1 MASDKV
7 LTDRQA
13 VTVLDVAREAGVSV
27 STVSRIINGTV
38 KVSDDK
44 RIAVEEAIRKLEFKP
59 NLFARS
65 LKKGTTM
72 TIGVLTQDVESPF
85 FTRVMCGLE
94 EGIVG
99 TGYALIIVSGHW
111 DAAEEAERIKLLMA
125 RRVDGLVILTGH
137 LSDAQIAD
145 FAQTQPIVV
154 TGRQIDAPN
163 VRSVFFS
170 NHEGGYLATRHL
182 ISLGH
187 RRIAFIAGP
196 ATHID
201 AVSRFEGYQAALAEA
216 GIALDPALI
225 VQGDFKENGGVFA
238 MNRLIDSGA
247 PFTAVFAANDQTAL
261 GARMVLSR
269 RGIRVPDDVSLVGF
283 DDLPTSAYLTPPL
296 TTIRQPLF
304 EVGQHSANLMMDML
318 GLPGKDV
325 TLPPLELVVRETTR
339 RV

>member
-1 MASDKV
+1 MALDRLV
-7 LTDRQA
+7 ADRQA

-38 KVSDDK
+38 KVSEDK
-44 RIAVEEAIRKLEFKP
+44 RLAVEDAIRRLEFKP

-72 TIGVLTQDVESPF
+72 TIGVLIQDVESPF

-94 EGIVG
+94 EGVLD

-137 LSDAQIAD
+137 LSDAQIAE
-145 FAQTQPIVV
+145 FAQMQPIVV
-154 TGRQIDAPN
+154 TGRKIDAEN

-170 NHEGGYLATRHL
+170 NEEGGYLATRHL
-182 ISLGH
+182 VSLGH

-196 ATHID
+196 PTHSD
-201 AVSRFEGYQAALAEA
+201 AISRFEGYQQALAEA
-216 GIALDPALI
+216 GIVLDPALI

-238 MNRLIDSGA
+238 MNRLLDSGA

-304 EVGQHSANLMMDML
+304 EVGQHCASLLLGML
-318 GLPGKDV
+318 GQQGKAIA
-325 TLPPLELVVRETTR
+325 LPPLELVVRETTR

>member
-1 MASDKV
+1 M
-7 LTDRQA
+7 
-13 VTVLDVAREAGVSV
+13 VTVLDVARVAGVSV

-38 KVSDDK
+38 KVSEDK
-44 RIAVEEAIRKLEFKP
+44 RLAVEAAISKLEFKP

-72 TIGVLTQDVESPF
+72 TIGVLTQDIESPF
-85 FTRVMCGLE
+85 FTRVMSGVENGLL
-94 EGIVG
+94 G

-111 DAAEEAERIKLLMA
+111 DEHEEAERVRLLMA
-125 RRVDGLVILTGH
+125 RRVDGLVILTGR
-137 LSDAQIAD
+137 LSDELIAE
-145 FAQTQPIVV
+145 FASHQPIVV
-154 TGRQIDAPN
+154 TGRRVDAPN
-163 VRSVFFS
+163 VRSIFFP
-170 NHEGGYLATRHL
+170 NEDGGYLATRHL

-196 ATHID
+196 PEHAD
-201 AVSRFEGYQAALAEA
+201 AVSRFQGYQRALAEA
-216 GIALDPALI
+216 GIASDPALI
-225 VQGDFKENGGVFA
+225 AQGDFYENGGVFA
-238 MNRLIDSGA
+238 MNRLLDAGA
-247 PFTAVFAANDQTAL
+247 AFSAVFAANDLTAY

-304 EVGQHSANLMMDML
+304 EVGQYSANVLLEML
-318 GLPGKDV
+318 GQEIREV
-325 TLPPLELVVRETTR
+325 ALPPLELIVRETTR